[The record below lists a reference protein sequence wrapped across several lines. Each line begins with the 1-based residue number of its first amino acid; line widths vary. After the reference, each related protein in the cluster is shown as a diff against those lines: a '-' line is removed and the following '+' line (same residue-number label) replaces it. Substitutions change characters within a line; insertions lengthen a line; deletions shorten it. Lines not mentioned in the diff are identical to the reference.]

1 MKSKVQSLKVSMQF
15 VPSLKG
21 SVQELFP
28 AKSFRCIIKD
38 AGGKVFFE
46 QTNVRAPEG
55 WSQLAVDIAASK
67 YFRKTGVPR
76 TGNETSI
83 FQLVQR
89 VVKNITTSA
98 KAQKYF
104 ASPKDLKIFSREL
117 ESILLSQRASFNS
130 PVWFNCG
137 LSDSYKIKS
146 ESHSYFYD
154 SKKKKVV
161 HLRDALKKPQV
172 SACFIQS
179 LEDNMDSIYELL
191 KNEARLFKFGSGSG
205 TNFSSLRS
213 KYEKLSGG
221 GSSSGVISF
230 LEIFDRAAGSIKS
243 GGTTRR
249 AAKMVILDIDHPE
262 IEDFIV
268 WKYREEDKA
277 RALIREGYSSDFEGE
292 AYRTVS
298 GQNANNSVRV
308 TNEFMKAVESNLPF
322 VLKGRSDKAYRREVR
337 ARDLWKKIGEAAWGC
352 ADPGIQFH
360 ETINNWNPC
369 PKSGEIVASNPCS
382 EYMFLEDTACNLA
395 SLNLGKFLSEDG
407 SFDYAA
413 FTHTARVMFMAQ
425 DILVELASYPTAKIA
440 ENSVRFRPL
449 GLGFAGLGSFLMRK
463 GLPYDSVLGRAWASH
478 LGALLQGV
486 AVHTSQEIAHKKGSF
501 PEYKKNQKEFW
512 RVLGQHREA
521 LEQLPRTQDSE
532 IENLRAL
539 ARKVWEEIFARK
551 AKLGIRNAQ
560 FTVMAPTGTI
570 GLVMD
575 ADTTGIEPEFSL
587 VKYKKLAGGGVQKI
601 ISQSLPQALK
611 SLEYSEKLIQEITTE
626 LLKENSDQSEMEV
639 LKSKLKPEHLQTFA
653 CANDIAPEGHVKMMA
668 ALQPF
673 LSGAISKTVN
683 LPKETSGEQ
692 ILEIYQLAYRLGLKS
707 IAIYRDGCKSS
718 QPLNRKSDLQKP
730 VDAPKCA
737 DCGGPT
743 ELVGGCFRCTNCGFT
758 TGCIS

>member
-1 MKSKVQSLKVSMQF
+1 M
-15 VPSLKG
+15 
-21 SVQELFP
+21 FP
-28 AKSFRCIIKD
+28 AKTFQCTIKD
-38 AGGKVFFE
+38 AQGKVYFE
-46 QTNVRAPEG
+46 QADVLAPEG

-67 YFRKTGVPR
+67 YFRKVGVPR
-76 TGNETSI
+76 TGRETSI

-89 VVKNITTSA
+89 VVKNITASA
-98 KAQKYF
+98 QTQKYF
-104 ASPKDLKIFSREL
+104 NSEKDLKIFSREL
-117 ESILLSQRASFNS
+117 EYILLSQRASFNS

-137 LSDSYKIKS
+137 LSDSYKVKS
-146 ESHSYFYD
+146 ESHSFYYD
-154 SKKKKVV
+154 LKKKKVV
-161 HLRDALKKPQV
+161 RLEDALKKPQV

-179 LEDNMDSIYELL
+179 IEDNMESIYELL

-262 IEDFIV
+262 IEDFIT

-308 TNEFMKAVESNLPF
+308 THEFMNAVEKDFPF
-322 VLKGRSDKAYRREVR
+322 TLKGRSDQSYLREIR

-360 ETINNWNPC
+360 ETINQWNPC
-369 PKSGEIVASNPCS
+369 PKSGSIVASNPCS

-407 SFDYAA
+407 SFDYAGY
-413 FTHTARVMFMAQ
+413 THAARVMFLAQ
-425 DILVELASYPTAKIA
+425 DILVELASYPTEKIA

-463 GLPYDSVLGRAWASH
+463 GFPYDSSEGRAWASH

-486 AVHTSQEIAHKKGSF
+486 AVHTSQEIAVKKGSF

-512 RVLGQHREA
+512 RVLSQHREA
-521 LEQLPRTQDSE
+521 LELLPNTQDSE

-539 ARKVWEEIFARK
+539 ARKVWEEVFARK
-551 AKLGIRNAQ
+551 SKYGIRNAQ
-560 FTVMAPTGTI
+560 MTVMAPTGTI

-601 ISQSLPQALK
+601 VSQSLPQALRA
-611 SLEYSEKLIQEITTE
+611 LGYSEKMIDEITSE
-626 LLKENSDQSEMEV
+626 LLKESSDRSEMAI
-639 LKSKLKPEHLQTFA
+639 LTSKLKPEHFAIFA
-653 CANDIAPEGHVKMMA
+653 CANDIQPEGHVKMMA

-683 LPKETSGEQ
+683 LAKETSVDQ
-692 ILEIYQLAYRLGLKS
+692 ILEVYQLAYRLGLKS

-737 DCGGPT
+737 DCGGQT